1 MGNCKSWCW
10 QFNPAPRTR
19 RPLSLELLVRV
30 GIAAEASMAQAAG
43 GGHLTVCQL
52 EPTHI
57 EIGRLAR
64 GRGRLGDRDRVAAA
78 AGCVGRQPIE
88 RHLMRSATPR
98 VEVCFVRIAAD
109 RATFYTHGI
118 HERAHGSIVAATA

>member
-1 MGNCKSWCW
+1 MLA
-10 QFNPAPRTR
+10 FPPYPLPPAPPYPSNSNPSCGGGPPAWLGPPADEGGHPPGLHPGKKKT
-19 RPLSLELLVRV
+19 EM
-30 GIAAEASMAQAAG
+30 GGWAG
-43 GGHLTVCQL
+43 GGADAPGGTL
-52 EPTHI
+52 
-57 EIGRLAR
+57 
-64 GRGRLGDRDRVAAA
+64 AAA

>member
-1 MGNCKSWCW
+1 MGREHREKGDGQLQIMVLAVQPCPSHQKT
-10 QFNPAPRTR
+10 PVPRTPR
-19 RPLSLELLVRV
+19 
-30 GIAAEASMAQAAG
+30 A
-43 GGHLTVCQL
+43 C
-52 EPTHI
+52 
-57 EIGRLAR
+57 
-64 GRGRLGDRDRVAAA
+64 RDRVAAAA